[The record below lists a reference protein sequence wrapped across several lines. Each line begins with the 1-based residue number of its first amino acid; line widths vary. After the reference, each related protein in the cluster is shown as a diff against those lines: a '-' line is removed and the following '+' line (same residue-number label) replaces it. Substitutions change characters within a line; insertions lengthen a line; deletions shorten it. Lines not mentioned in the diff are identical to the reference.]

1 MNPMNSPAAPTT
13 AAGAAGPDTPP
24 GAPTDAELRRI
35 AKRRVD
41 MKMGFYVHALVFV
54 CVNTGL
60 YLLNQFTGDVRW
72 HQLPL
77 WGWGLGLAIHG
88 LVTLISVSGGDTLR
102 GRMLDAE
109 MRKLKS
115 GR

>member
-1 MNPMNSPAAPTT
+1 MNPTDAHTAPNDGSAAK
-13 AAGAAGPDTPP
+13 
-24 GAPTDAELRRI
+24 GAPSEAELRRI

-41 MKMGFYVHALVFV
+41 MKMGFYIHALVYV
-54 CVNTGL
+54 CVNAGL
-60 YLLNQFTGDVRW
+60 FLLNQFSSDVRW
-72 HQLPL
+72 HVFPL
-77 WGWGLGLAIHG
+77 LGWGIGLAIHG
-88 LVTLISVSGGDTLR
+88 LVTLVNVSGGDTLR